1 MAIYLKNATYVDWK
15 TFEFLKT
22 DIKVSGGEN
31 GKIEFIE
38 KTYPVVSDMYKVID
52 CTGKLVTKSFA
63 CGHNHIYSALA
74 AGMPSP
80 PAPPKNFYE
89 ILKFIWWELDK
100 NLDADMIRASALV
113 TGMFCAKN
121 GITFIA
127 DHHSSPFA
135 AEGSLDIIANAL
147 DEIGL
152 SHLLCIELSDRDG
165 NLSKEKGLTETEN
178 YLKSGR
184 QGLVGLHASFT
195 VSDDLLKKSVSLAE
209 KYKSGIHVHTA
220 EDSIDQEFTVRN
232 HNKRIIN
239 RFKDAGVMEFSKT
252 ILAHCVNINMQER
265 DILKDTVV
273 WIAQNTESN
282 MNNNVGS
289 FNSYGLNENIF
300 YGTDGMHS
308 DMLRSAKASY
318 LVGRE
323 AEEIQAMTVYARLR
337 NIHNYLN
344 KNEFSGD
351 SDNNLVILNYD
362 SPTEINQNN
371 FLGHFIFGI
380 ESKHIESVISKGNLI
395 VNKGKLVNKKEED
408 ILELSKEM
416 SKKLWSKLYK

>member
-22 DIKVSGGEN
+22 DIKVSGGEK

-63 CGHNHIYSALA
+63 CGHHHIYSALA

-80 PAPPKNFYE
+80 PVPPKNFYE
-89 ILKFIWWELDK
+89 ILKYIWWELDK

-135 AEGSLDIIANAL
+135 VEGSLEIIANAL

-184 QGLVGLHASFT
+184 LGLVGLHASFT
-195 VSDDLLKKSVSLAE
+195 VGDELLKKSVSLAE

-239 RFKDAGVMEFSKT
+239 RFKDAGVLEFSKT

-265 DILKDTVV
+265 DILKDTAV
-273 WIAQNTESN
+273 WIAQNAESN

-289 FNSYGLNENIF
+289 FNSFGLNENIF

-308 DMLRSAKASY
+308 DMLRSAKVAY

-337 NIHNYLN
+337 NIHNYLY

-371 FLGHFIFGI
+371 FPGHFIFGI

>member
-15 TFEFLKT
+15 TFEFQKT
-22 DIKVSGGEN
+22 DIKVSNGEN

-38 KTYPVVSDMYKVID
+38 KTYPVISDMYKVID

-63 CGHNHIYSALA
+63 CGHHHIYSALA

-80 PAPPKNFYE
+80 PIPPKNFYE
-89 ILKFIWWELDK
+89 ILKYIWWELDK

-121 GITFIA
+121 GITFIS

-135 AEGSLDIIANAL
+135 IEGSLGIIANAL

-184 QGLVGLHASFT
+184 HGLVGLHASFT
-195 VSDDLLKKSVSLAE
+195 VGDDLLKKSVSLAE

-239 RFKDAGVMEFSKT
+239 RFKDTGVLEFSKT
-252 ILAHCVNINMQER
+252 ILAHCVNINVQER

-337 NIHNYLN
+337 NIHNYLY

>member
-22 DIKVSGGEN
+22 DIKVSNGEN

-63 CGHNHIYSALA
+63 CGHHHIYSSLA

-80 PAPPKNFYE
+80 PVPPKNFYE
-89 ILKFIWWELDK
+89 ILKYIWWELDK

-121 GITFIA
+121 GITFIV

-135 AEGSLDIIANAL
+135 VEGSLDIIANAL

-195 VSDDLLKKSVSLAE
+195 VGDDLLKKSVTLSE

-239 RFKDAGVMEFSKT
+239 RFKDAGVLEFSKT
-252 ILAHCVNINMQER
+252 ILAHCVNINVQER
-265 DILKDTVV
+265 DVLKETAV
-273 WIAQNTESN
+273 WIAQNAESN

-337 NIHNYLN
+337 NIHNYLY

-371 FLGHFIFGI
+371 FIGHFIFGI

>member
-52 CTGKLVTKSFA
+52 CTGKLVTKSFV
-63 CGHNHIYSALA
+63 CGHHHIYSALA

-80 PAPPKNFYE
+80 PVPPKNFYE
-89 ILKFIWWELDK
+89 ILKYIWWELDK

-121 GITFIA
+121 GITFIS

-135 AEGSLDIIANAL
+135 IEGSLDIIANAL

-195 VSDDLLKKSVSLAE
+195 VGDDLLKKSVSLSE

-239 RFKDAGVMEFSKT
+239 RFKDAGVLEFSKT

-265 DILKDTVV
+265 DILKDTGV

-308 DMLRSAKASY
+308 DMLRSAKAAY

-323 AEEIQAMTVYARLR
+323 AEDIQALTVYARLR
-337 NIHNYLN
+337 NIHNYLT

-380 ESKHIESVISKGNLI
+380 ESKHIESVISNGNLI
-395 VNKGKLVNKKEED
+395 VNKGKLANKKEED